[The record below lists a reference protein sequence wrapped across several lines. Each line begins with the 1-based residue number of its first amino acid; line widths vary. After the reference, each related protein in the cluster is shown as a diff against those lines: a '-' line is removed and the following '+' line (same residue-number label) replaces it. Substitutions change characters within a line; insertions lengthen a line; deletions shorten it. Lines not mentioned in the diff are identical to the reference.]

1 MQQIARTRSR
11 VWFSIVFKRGCG
23 SPSYSR
29 KCPIVA
35 LRSNRLPSFIGDEG
49 LGNLQKETTAA
60 RTEHAG

>member
-1 MQQIARTRSR
+1 MQQIARTRLR
-11 VWFSIVFKRGCG
+11 VG

-35 LRSNRLPSFIGDEG
+35 LKSNRLPSFIGDKG